1 MAPRALGALF
11 ALVAALLF
19 ATALAGGLVPKV
31 VPGWWDGHPVVQG
44 RELELKAIHV
54 GLLGA
59 YGCNLGG
66 EIKCE
71 ELDTNHSLD
80 VVGIAELAAL
90 GLGAVTALLLALS
103 AARIGDRRTLLAKLL
118 LFEILLISAGA
129 ATIFIHG
136 PDLRISIQVLMPV
149 GLGLVAVG
157 GGVGSALLATIAAFR
172 VRREP
177 LRLKP
182 SQSVIQQQ
190 QTRQAQ
196 QPAFDVRELLREG
209 QGGTPQAPAGSPAPG
224 QVQTHTPLFESAP
237 ALRPLYDM
245 QNAGATPGVAPTH
258 TPPPLEHPTAPRI
271 LDEITPGDSASAHV
285 PVAAF
290 VGADPFAPVGG
301 GGRFGAP
308 GERFAN
314 SPPRQIDQTEDL
326 EHELGSRPA
335 MPSPTTME
343 APTTP
348 MRGNGSPARQPRQ
361 TGAQRPRVPAPERGS
376 RNTKHP
382 TIAAAVP
389 PPPIYND
396 PPEVSTAV
404 EVDAE
409 AKARYQARLASASDA
424 KTHPRRSDSLF
435 DKSESVI
442 SAPLARKPQS
452 TLGGADEATGIFSG
466 GSLGAASDAT
476 NETESAPEQLDDA
489 TNQTTSA
496 PEKLDE
502 DRHAMGLAHTEL
514 APLLTQQ
521 QLADLPSSEQPPID
535 PPPPIVR
542 AQRVST
548 PPSSPKPL
556 ATPPRAKASPSV
568 PPPSRPG
575 PPPKPTSL
583 PPASAPVAAPFSPRE
598 SAPTIGIERVEP
610 ELPAGL
616 MSSIERIER
625 GDPTSPSVEAVK
637 EASPFAATPSAI
649 SASAFATPKRDAL
662 PPASVTDH
670 APDPSAPAAPF
681 PVAPSAAHVAPITTS
696 PSRTGPLAPLAAR
709 NGPVTASRGLPS
721 PRTSKPSVPPP
732 ASTSKFAG
740 LSLPRSSPAT
750 ASQLGAPPAMPSKL
764 DSASTANAS
773 STTST
778 TPSPF
783 ATIPSPFAAKAPP
796 RGSGGSSNEA
806 LTRRIEKSSSEA
818 PTAPASSEHHA
829 AVLAEA
835 ATQASAPATPLPRAP
850 RPEISTPSDEVA
862 TVHASQ
868 RPAAPAARTTPN
880 RSASTTVQPRPT
892 QTKAAEIPISTAPS
906 SLPPPKKSTA
916 SGPTPAC
923 PQCEAPM
930 AWVEEHLRFYCAS
943 CRMYF

>member
-71 ELDTNHSLD
+71 ELDTNHSL
-80 VVGIAELAAL
+80 VVVSIAEMAAL
-90 GLGAVTALLLALS
+90 GLGAFTALLLAIS
-103 AARIGDRRTLLAKLL
+103 AARIGERRKLLARLL

-149 GLGLVAVG
+149 GIGLMAVG
-157 GGVGSALLATIAAFR
+157 AGVGSALLATIAAFR

-209 QGGTPQAPAGSPAPG
+209 QGGTPQAPAGNPGLG

-245 QNAGATPGVAPTH
+245 QNAGAAPGLAPIY
-258 TPPPLEHPTAPRI
+258 TPPPRDQPTAPRAS
-271 LDEITPGDSASAHV
+271 DKVTPGDSASAHV

-308 GERFAN
+308 GELFAQ
-314 SPPRQIDQTEDL
+314 SPARQIDQTEDL
-326 EHELGSRPA
+326 EHELGSQPA
-335 MPSPTTME
+335 MPPPM
-343 APTTP
+343 APTTIEMP
-348 MRGNGSPARQPRQ
+348 TTSMRGRASPAPPRPPRP
-361 TGAQRPRVPAPERGS
+361 TGSLKTRVPAPERGARS
-376 RNTKHP
+376 TKHP
-382 TIAAAVP
+382 TLAAAVP
-389 PPPIYND
+389 PPPVYND
-396 PPEVSTAV
+396 LPETSTAV
-404 EVDAE
+404 EVDAD
-409 AKARYQARLASASDA
+409 AKARYQARLESATDA
-424 KTHPRRSDSLF
+424 PTTHRRSERLF
-435 DKSESVI
+435 DKSENMI
-442 SAPLARKPQS
+442 SAPLAQKNATTDQCP
-452 TLGGADEATGIFSG
+452 LGGGEEATEIFSAG
-466 GSLGAASDAT
+466 PAPSDAT
-476 NETESAPEQLDDA
+476 NETLSAPEQLDDA
-489 TNQTTSA
+489 TNETLSA

-502 DRHAMGLAHTEL
+502 ERHAIGIAHTEL

-521 QLADLPSSEQPPID
+521 QLADLPSSEQPPIE
-535 PPPPIVR
+535 PPPPLPQQRER
-542 AQRVST
+542 AAR
-548 PPSSPKPL
+548 L
-556 ATPPRAKASPSV
+556 ATRPFGRTEPPAQPAQASAPQKFPPAKASNSL

-583 PPASAPVAAPFSPRE
+583 PPASAPVAAPFSPRD

-610 ELPAGL
+610 ELAGSQ
-616 MSSIERIER
+616 MTR
-625 GDPTSPSVEAVK
+625 
-637 EASPFAATPSAI
+637 TPSLMD
-649 SASAFATPKRDAL
+649 ASAFSTPRR
-662 PPASVTDH
+662 VT
-670 APDPSAPAAPF
+670 PDPSAPAAPF
-681 PVAPSAAHVAPITTS
+681 PVAPSAAHVTPIMMA
-696 PSRTGPLAPLAAR
+696 RAPLAPLAAK
-709 NGPVTASRGLPS
+709 NGPVTASRGSPS
-721 PRTSKPSVPPP
+721 PRAGRASVPSP
-732 ASTSKFAG
+732 ASTSN
-740 LSLPRSSPAT
+740 
-750 ASQLGAPPAMPSKL
+750 ASNPT
-764 DSASTANAS
+764 STA
-773 STTST
+773 
-778 TPSPF
+778 PSPF
-783 ATIPSPFAAKAPP
+783 ATIPSPFAAKVPP
-796 RGSGGSSNEA
+796 SRPSDEA
-806 LTRRIEKSSSEA
+806 LTRRVEKGLFEA
-818 PTAPASSEHHA
+818 PTASATPEHHA

-835 ATQASAPATPLPRAP
+835 ATQPSPVAIAPTRPTRPTRPTGPTRPTRPTLPPTPRF
-850 RPEISTPSDEVA
+850 EISTPGDEVA
-862 TVHASQ
+862 TVHAAQ
-868 RPAAPAARTTPN
+868 QPAACATPD
-880 RSASTTVQPRPT
+880 RSASTTVQPRATP
-892 QTKAAEIPISTAPS
+892 TKAAEVPISTAPS
-906 SLPPPKKSTA
+906 SLPPPKKSVA